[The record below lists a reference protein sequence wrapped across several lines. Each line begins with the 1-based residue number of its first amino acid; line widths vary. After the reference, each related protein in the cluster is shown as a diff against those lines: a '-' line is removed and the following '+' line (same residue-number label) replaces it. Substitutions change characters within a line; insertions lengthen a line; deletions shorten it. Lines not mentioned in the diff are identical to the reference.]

1 MPMCGIA
8 GALDLG
14 AGPGVLDTV
23 DPMTACLFHRGPD
36 EDGLYR
42 DEQVALGS
50 RRLSIVDIA
59 GSTQPIANEDETVW
73 VVFNGQIYNYVE
85 LRADLEQRHT
95 FRTQGDTETLV
106 HLYEEEGPD
115 FIKKLRGMFVFAIWD
130 TRRRSLLLGRD
141 RFGKKP
147 LYYTRLAGPVAD
159 ASLTNG
165 LSAQARARSDRFLF
179 ASEIKALLQHGQ
191 IETTLDTTAI
201 YQYLC
206 FGFVPHPR
214 TAYQEIA
221 AVPPAHWLQI
231 DADGRQTLQRY
242 WHLPAS
248 GTFQGSRQDAL
259 DQVRAIFDEAVRI
272 RLRSDV
278 PVGVFLSGGIDSGLV
293 TASAARASAEPL
305 QSFSIGFA
313 DQRFDERPLA
323 KLVAEQYGTR
333 HTEVLVDLNAEVRRP
348 EDLLTRLVS
357 MYDQPYADS
366 SAIPSNAV
374 AREACKHLKV
384 VLNGDG
390 GDEAFAGY
398 RRYSA
403 ALLAEWMTTTL
414 GPVAPLAA
422 RIAPAP
428 RQRRGPVAF
437 ALRLMEG
444 VALPP
449 RERYIRWSGLFTDA
463 DAADLCQPGFLAGV
477 REQARSV
484 VDARVEQCLAWG
496 IHEPAALMMA
506 ADATHVLPDD
516 FLVKMDIATM
526 ANSLEGRSPFLDHVL
541 VELAISLPDRLRA
554 SAFQTKPLLRELA
567 RERLPA
573 ALVKAPKRGFEVP
586 MASWLRHELR
596 DLLQEALLSPDA
608 RIRSIVRP
616 EVARRL
622 VGEHLTER
630 RDHAMRLWALLNL
643 EWWLRSERAP
653 SRG

>member
-1 MPMCGIA
+1 MCGIA

-14 AGPGVLDTV
+14 AGPCVLDTV
-23 DPMTACLFHRGPD
+23 DPMTACLYHRGPD

-85 LRADLEQRHT
+85 LRKDLERRHT

-130 TRRRSLLLGRD
+130 TRKRTLLLGRD

-147 LYYTRLAGPVAD
+147 LYYTRPTGGPA
-159 ASLTNG
+159 
-165 LSAQARARSDRFLF
+165 DRFQF
-179 ASEIKALLQHGQ
+179 ASEIKALLNHGQ
-191 IETTLDTTAI
+191 IQTTLDATAV

-242 WHLPAS
+242 WHLPEG
-248 GTFQGSRQDAL
+248 GTFKGSRRDAL
-259 DQVRAIFDEAVRI
+259 NQIKTVFDEAVRI

-313 DQRFDERPLA
+313 DQQFDERPLA
-323 KLVAEQYGTR
+323 KLVADRYGTR
-333 HTEVLVDLNAEVRRP
+333 HTEVLVDLNEEVRRP

-374 AREACKHLKV
+374 AREARKHLKV

-403 ALLAEWMTTTL
+403 ALLADWMTTTL

-422 RIAPAP
+422 RMAPAP

-444 VALPP
+444 MALPP

-463 DAADLCQPGFLAGV
+463 DAADLCQPSFLAGV
-477 REQARSV
+477 KDQARDV
-484 VDARVEQCLAWG
+484 IDARVEQCQAWG
-496 IHEPAALMMA
+496 IREPAALMMA
-506 ADATHVLPDD
+506 ADATHVLVDD

-526 ANSLEGRSPFLDHVL
+526 ANSLEGRSPFVDHVL
-541 VELAISLPDRLRA
+541 VELAVSLPDRLRA
-554 SAFQTKPLLRELA
+554 SAFQTKPLLREIA

-586 MASWLRHELR
+586 MASWLRYELR
-596 DLLQEALLSPDA
+596 GLLQEALLAPGA
-608 RIRSIVRP
+608 RVEAIVRP
-616 EVARRL
+616 EVVRRL
-622 VGEHLTER
+622 AWEHLTER

-653 SRG
+653 TLA

>member
-1 MPMCGIA
+1 MCGIA

-14 AGPGVLDTV
+14 AGPCVLDTV
-23 DPMTACLFHRGPD
+23 DPMTACLYHRGPD
-36 EDGLYR
+36 EDGRYR
-42 DEQVALGS
+42 DDRVALGS

-85 LRADLEQRHT
+85 LRKDLERRHT

-115 FIKKLRGMFVFAIWD
+115 FIRKLRGMFAFAIWD
-130 TRRRSLLLGRD
+130 TRQRTLLLGRD

-147 LYYTRLAGPVAD
+147 LYYTRPTGGTA
-159 ASLTNG
+159 
-165 LSAQARARSDRFLF
+165 DRFLF

-191 IETTLDTTAI
+191 IQTTLDPTAV

-221 AVPPAHWLQI
+221 SVPPAHWLQI
-231 DADGRQTLQRY
+231 DANGHQTLQRY
-242 WHLPAS
+242 WHLPEG
-248 GTFQGSRQDAL
+248 GTFKGSRQDAL
-259 DQVRAIFDEAVRI
+259 DQIKTVFDESVRI

-305 QSFSIGFA
+305 QSFCIGFA

-333 HTEVLVDLNAEVRRP
+333 HTEVLVDLNEEVRRP

-374 AREACKHLKV
+374 AREARKHLKV

-403 ALLAEWMTTTL
+403 ALLADWMTTTL

-422 RIAPAP
+422 RMAPAP

-444 VALPP
+444 IALPP

-463 DAADLCQPGFLAGV
+463 DAAALCQPAFLAGV
-477 REQARSV
+477 KDQARDV
-484 VDARVEQCLAWG
+484 IDARVEQCQAWG

-506 ADATHVLPDD
+506 ADATHVLVDD

-526 ANSLEGRSPFLDHVL
+526 ANSLEGRSPFVDHVL
-541 VELAISLPDRLRA
+541 VELAVSLPDRLRA
-554 SAFQTKPLLRELA
+554 SAFQTKPLLREIA

-586 MASWLRHELR
+586 MASWLRSELR
-596 DLLQEALLSPDA
+596 GLLQETLLAPGA
-608 RIRSIVRP
+608 RVEAIVRP
-616 EVARRL
+616 EAVRRL
-622 VGEHLTER
+622 AWEHLTER

-653 SRG
+653 TLS

>member
-1 MPMCGIA
+1 MCGIA

-14 AGPGVLDTV
+14 AGPAVLDTV

-36 EDGLYR
+36 EDGIYQ
-42 DEQVALGS
+42 DERVALGS

-85 LRADLEQRHT
+85 LRADLEKRHT

-106 HLYEEEGPD
+106 HLYEEHGPD
-115 FIKKLRGMFVFAIWD
+115 FVKLLRGMFVFAIWD
-130 TRRRSLLLGRD
+130 TRTRSLLLGRD

-147 LYYTRLAGPVAD
+147 LYYTRPTSGGTGKL
-159 ASLTNG
+159 
-165 LSAQARARSDRFLF
+165 QF
-179 ASEIKALLQHGQ
+179 ASEIKALLDHGH
-191 IETTLDTTAI
+191 IDTTLDPTAI

-242 WHLPAS
+242 WQLPPG
-248 GTFQGSRQDAL
+248 GTFTGTRQDAL
-259 DQVRAIFDEAVRI
+259 DQIRTVFDESVRI

-293 TASAARASAEPL
+293 TASAARASVAPL
-305 QSFSIGFA
+305 QSFCIGFA

-323 KLVAEQYGTR
+323 RLVAQQYGTR
-333 HTEVLVDLNAEVRRP
+333 HTEVVVDLDAEVSRP

-366 SAIPSNAV
+366 SAIPSMVV
-374 AREACKHLKV
+374 AREARKHLKV
-384 VLNGDG
+384 VMTGDG
-390 GDEAFAGY
+390 GDETFAGY

-403 ALLAEWMTTTL
+403 ALLAEWMTSTL
-414 GPVAPLAA
+414 GPVGAAAA
-422 RIAPAP
+422 RMAPAP

-437 ALRLMEG
+437 ALRLLEG
-444 VALPP
+444 MALPP

-463 DAADLCQPGFLAGV
+463 DAADLCQPEFLRGV
-477 REQARSV
+477 QEQARAV
-484 VDARVEQCLAWG
+484 VDARIEACIAGG
-496 IHEPAALMMA
+496 IREPAALMMA

-526 ANSLEGRSPFLDHVL
+526 ANSLEARSPFIDHQL
-541 VELAISLPDRLRA
+541 VELAVSLPDRLRA

-573 ALVKAPKRGFEVP
+573 ALVNAPKRGFEVP
-586 MASWLRHELR
+586 MASWLRNELR
-596 DLLQEALLSPDA
+596 GLLQDALLAPDA
-608 RIRSIVRP
+608 RSRAIVRP
-616 EVARRL
+616 DAVRQL
-622 VGEHLTER
+622 MVEHMSER

-653 SRG
+653 RSA

>member
-1 MPMCGIA
+1 MCGIA
-8 GALDLG
+8 GALSLG
-14 AGPGVLDTV
+14 AGSSVLDTV

-36 EDGLYR
+36 EDGIYR
-42 DEQVALGS
+42 DEHVALGS

-85 LRADLEQRHT
+85 LRADLEKRHT

-106 HLYEEEGPD
+106 HLYEEHGPN
-115 FIKKLRGMFVFAIWD
+115 FLHLLRGMFVFAIWD
-130 TRRRSLLLGRD
+130 TKKQALLLGRD

-147 LYYTRLAGPVAD
+147 LYYTRTDTGRP
-159 ASLTNG
+159 
-165 LSAQARARSDRFLF
+165 DRFQF
-179 ASEIKALLQHGQ
+179 ASEIKALLGAGEV
-191 IETTLDTTAI
+191 ETTLDRTAV

-214 TAYQEIA
+214 TAYREIA

-231 DADGRQTLQRY
+231 DVQGRQTLQRY
-242 WHLPAS
+242 WQLPPG
-248 GTFQGSRQDAL
+248 GTFTGTREDAL
-259 DQVRAIFDEAVRI
+259 DQIRTIFDESVKI

-293 TASAARASAEPL
+293 TASAARAAVEPL

-323 KLVAEQYGTR
+323 RLVAQQYGTR
-333 HTEVLVDLNAEVRRP
+333 HTEVVVDLGAEVARP
-348 EDLLTRLVS
+348 EDLLTRLVN

-374 AREACKHLKV
+374 AREARKHLKV
-384 VLNGDG
+384 VMTGDG
-390 GDEAFAGY
+390 GDEIFAGY
-398 RRYSA
+398 RRYTA
-403 ALLAEWMTTTL
+403 ALLADWMTATL

-422 RIAPAP
+422 KMAPAP
-428 RQRRGPVAF
+428 RRRRGPVAF

-463 DAADLCQPGFLAGV
+463 DAADLCRPEFLGGV
-477 REQARSV
+477 TEQARSV
-484 VDARVEQCLAWG
+484 VDARVEACIAGG

-506 ADATHVLPDD
+506 ADATHVLVDD

-526 ANSLEGRSPFLDHVL
+526 ANSLEARSPFIDHVL
-541 VELAISLPDRLRA
+541 VEFAVSLPDRIRA

-573 ALVKAPKRGFEVP
+573 ELVKAPKRGFEVP
-586 MASWLRHELR
+586 MASWIRHELR
-596 DLLQEALLSPDA
+596 ELVQDALLAPDA
-608 RIRSIVRP
+608 RCAAVVRP
-616 EVARRL
+616 AAVRQL
-622 VGEHLTER
+622 IVEHMSEK
-630 RDHAMRLWALLNL
+630 RDHAMRIWALLNL

-653 SRG
+653 RTA

>member
-1 MPMCGIA
+1 MCGIA

-14 AGPGVLDTV
+14 AGPCVLDTV
-23 DPMTACLFHRGPD
+23 DPMTACLYHRGPD

-42 DEQVALGS
+42 DDRVALGS

-85 LRADLEQRHT
+85 LRKDLERRHT

-130 TRRRSLLLGRD
+130 ARKRTLLLGRD

-147 LYYTRLAGPVAD
+147 LYYTRPTSGPA
-159 ASLTNG
+159 
-165 LSAQARARSDRFLF
+165 DRFQF
-179 ASEIKALLQHGQ
+179 ASEIKALLNHGR
-191 IETTLDTTAI
+191 IETTLDPTAV

-214 TAYQEIA
+214 TAYQQIA

-242 WHLPAS
+242 WHLPAG
-248 GTFQGSRQDAL
+248 GTFTGSRQDAL
-259 DQVRAIFDEAVRI
+259 DQIKTVFDESVRI

-313 DQRFDERPLA
+313 DQQFDERPLA

-333 HTEVLVDLNAEVRRP
+333 HTEVLVDLNEEVRRP

-374 AREACKHLKV
+374 AREARKHLKV

-403 ALLAEWMTTTL
+403 ALLADWMTTTL

-422 RIAPAP
+422 RMAPAP

-444 VALPP
+444 MALPP

-463 DAADLCQPGFLAGV
+463 DAAELCQPAFLAGV
-477 REQARSV
+477 KDRARDV
-484 VDARVEQCLAWG
+484 IDARVEQCQAWG

-506 ADATHVLPDD
+506 ADTTHVLADD

-526 ANSLEGRSPFLDHVL
+526 ANSLEGRSPFVDHVL
-541 VELAISLPDRLRA
+541 VELAVSLPDRLRA
-554 SAFQTKPLLRELA
+554 SAFQTKPLLREIA

-586 MASWLRHELR
+586 MASWLRSELR
-596 DLLQEALLSPDA
+596 GLLQEALLAPGA
-608 RIRSIVRP
+608 RVEAIVRP
-616 EVARRL
+616 EVVRRL
-622 VGEHLTER
+622 AWEHLTER

-653 SRG
+653 TVA

>member
-1 MPMCGIA
+1 MCGIA

-23 DPMTACLFHRGPD
+23 APMTACLYHRGPD
-36 EDGLYR
+36 ADGLYR
-42 DEQVALGS
+42 DDHVALGS

-59 GSTQPIANEDETVW
+59 GSDQPIANEDETVW

-85 LRADLEQRHT
+85 LRKDLERRHT
-95 FRTQGDTETLV
+95 FRTQGDTECLV
-106 HLYEEEGPD
+106 HLYEEEGPA
-115 FIKKLRGMFVFAIWD
+115 FIKKLRGMFAFAIWD
-130 TRRRSLLLGRD
+130 TKKRSLLLGRD

-147 LYYTRLAGPVAD
+147 LYYARTG
-159 ASLTNG
+159 ASGANG
-165 LSAQARARSDRFLF
+165 GADRFLF
-179 ASEIKALLQHGQ
+179 ASELKALLQNGK
-191 IETTLDTTAI
+191 IGTTLDATAI

-231 DADGRQTLQRY
+231 DADGNQTIERY
-242 WHLPAS
+242 WQLPPG
-248 GTFQGSRQDAL
+248 GTFKGSRQDAL
-259 DQVRAIFDEAVRI
+259 DQIETVFDESVCI

-293 TASAARASAEPL
+293 TASAAMASAEPL

-313 DQRFDERPLA
+313 DERFDERPLA
-323 KLVAEQYGTR
+323 KLVADRYGTR
-333 HTEVLVDLNAEVRRP
+333 HTDVLVDLNAEVRRP
-348 EDLLTRLVS
+348 EDLLTQLVS

-366 SAIPSNAV
+366 SAIPSNVV
-374 AREACKHLKV
+374 AREARKHLKV

-390 GDEAFAGY
+390 GDEAFGGY

-403 ALLAEWMTTTL
+403 ALMADWMTTTL

-463 DAADLCQPGFLAGV
+463 DAADLCQPDFLADV
-477 REQARSV
+477 QERARDV
-484 VDARVEQCLAWG
+484 VDARVEQALACG
-496 IHEPAALMMA
+496 IREPAALMMA
-506 ADATHVLPDD
+506 ADATHVLVDD
-516 FLVKMDIATM
+516 FLVKMDVATM
-526 ANSLEGRSPFLDHVL
+526 ANSLEGRSPFIDHVL
-541 VELAISLPDRLRA
+541 VELAVSLPDRLRA
-554 SAFQTKPLLRELA
+554 SAFQTKPLLREIA
-567 RERLPA
+567 RKRLPA
-573 ALVKAPKRGFEVP
+573 PLVKAPKRGFEVP
-586 MASWLRHELR
+586 MASWLRRELR
-596 DLLQEALLSPDA
+596 GLLQEAMLAPDA
-608 RIRSIVRP
+608 RIRQIVRP
-616 EVARRL
+616 EVVQLL
-622 VGEHLTER
+622 VREHLAER

-653 SRG
+653 ASLD

>member
-1 MPMCGIA
+1 MCGIA

-14 AGPGVLDTV
+14 AGPGALDTV
-23 DPMTACLFHRGPD
+23 DPMTACLYHRGPD
-36 EDGLYR
+36 EDGIYR

-59 GSTQPIANEDETVW
+59 GSTQPIANEDETIW

-85 LRADLEQRHT
+85 LRKDLEQRHT
-95 FRTQGDTETLV
+95 FRTQGDTETLL
-106 HLYEEEGPD
+106 HLYEDEGPD
-115 FIKKLRGMFVFAIWD
+115 FVKKLRGMFVFAIWD
-130 TRRRSLLLGRD
+130 TKRRSLLLGRD

-147 LYYTRLAGPVAD
+147 LYYTHTAG
-159 ASLTNG
+159 
-165 LSAQARARSDRFLF
+165 DRFLF
-179 ASEIKALLQHGQ
+179 ASEIKALLQHGRV
-191 IETTLDTTAI
+191 ETTLNTTAI

-206 FGFVPHPR
+206 FGFVPHPQ
-214 TAYQEIA
+214 TAYNEIA

-231 DADGRQTLQRY
+231 DADGTQTLERY
-242 WHLPAS
+242 WHLPS
-248 GTFQGSRQDAL
+248 GGTFTGSRQDAL
-259 DQVRAIFDEAVRI
+259 EQIKSVFDESVRI

-313 DQRFDERPLA
+313 DQQFDERPLA
-323 KLVAEQYGTR
+323 KLVADRYGTR
-333 HTEVLVDLNAEVRRP
+333 HTEVLVDLGAEVRRP

-374 AREACKHLKV
+374 AREARKHLKV

-403 ALLAEWMTTTL
+403 ALMADWMTTTL

-422 RIAPAP
+422 RMAPAP
-428 RQRRGPVAF
+428 RRRRGPVAF

-444 VALPP
+444 MALPP

-463 DAADLCQPGFLAGV
+463 DAARLCQPTFLAGV
-477 REQARSV
+477 QEQARSV
-484 VDARVEQCLAWG
+484 IDARVEQCQSWG
-496 IHEPAALMMA
+496 IREPAALMMA

-526 ANSLEGRSPFLDHVL
+526 ANSLEGRSPFIDHVL
-541 VELAISLPDRLRA
+541 VELAVSLPDRLRA
-554 SAFQTKPLLRELA
+554 SAFQTKPLLREIA

-596 DLLQEALLSPDA
+596 GLLQEAVLAPDA
-608 RIRSIVRP
+608 RIREIVRP
-616 EVARRL
+616 EVVKRL

-653 SRG
+653 TVA

>member
-1 MPMCGIA
+1 MCGIA

-23 DPMTACLFHRGPD
+23 DPMTACLYHRGPD

-42 DEQVALGS
+42 DQTVALGS

-73 VVFNGQIYNYVE
+73 VVFNGQVYNYVE

-106 HLYEEEGPD
+106 HLYEEHGPD
-115 FIKKLRGMFVFAIWD
+115 FVKKLRGMFVFAIWD
-130 TRRRSLLLGRD
+130 TKRRSLLLGRD

-147 LYYTRLAGPVAD
+147 LYYTRSANGPAGQ
-159 ASLTNG
+159 L
-165 LSAQARARSDRFLF
+165 LF

-191 IETTLDTTAI
+191 IETTLDTTAV

-214 TAYQEIA
+214 TAYNEVK
-221 AVPPAHWLQI
+221 AVPPAHWLRI
-231 DADGRQTLQRY
+231 DADGTQTLQRY
-242 WHLPAS
+242 WHLPAG
-248 GTFQGSRQDAL
+248 GTFDGSRQEAL
-259 DQVRAIFDEAVRI
+259 EQVKTVFDESVRI

-293 TASAARASAEPL
+293 TASAATASDEPL

-323 KLVAEQYGTR
+323 KLVAERYGTR

-374 AREACKHLKV
+374 AREARKHVKV

-414 GPVAPLAA
+414 GPMAPLAA
-422 RIAPAP
+422 RMAPAP

-444 VALPP
+444 MALPP

-463 DAADLCQPGFLAGV
+463 DAADLCQPEFLAGV
-477 REQARSV
+477 QEQARSV
-484 VDARVEQCLAWG
+484 VDARVEQCQAWG
-496 IHEPAALMMA
+496 IREPAALMMA

-516 FLVKMDIATM
+516 LLVKMDIATM

-541 VELAISLPDRLRA
+541 VELAVSLPDRLRA

-573 ALVKAPKRGFEVP
+573 PLVKAPKRGFEVP

-596 DLLQEALLSPDA
+596 GLLQEAILAPDA

-616 EVARRL
+616 EAVKRL
-622 VGEHLTER
+622 AWEHLTER

-653 SRG
+653 TVA